1 MIAVTGANGLLGSFI
16 VRKLLE
22 TQTPFVA
29 LKRTESDTALLADI
43 NPYITWRDADILDP
57 VSLQEALDGI
67 TGVIHTAALV
77 SFTPRDSKKLFAVNV
92 DGTKNVIDACLVK
105 GVERVL
111 HVSSVAALGRQKNQS
126 VVTEKNQWIDSS
138 LNTHY
143 GETKYKAELEVF
155 RGQEE
160 GLNTLIVNPSVILA
174 RGNWLKSSARLFNY
188 AWKERPFYT
197 GGSFN
202 YVDVRDVTN
211 LIYSLYH
218 SAYSGERFIL
228 NGGTVPIKKFF
239 DAAATLFNKKGP
251 GIKVSKSILTVVAGL
266 ESARSLIFGTEP
278 LITRETARLADTHF
292 IFDNQ
297 KVINAMEYP
306 FRPLEDTLHWCT
318 EFYRKQME
326 LKNGI

>member
-16 VRKLLE
+16 VRQLYE

-29 LKRTESDTALLADI
+29 LKRKASDTSLLADLNQHI
-43 NPYITWRDADILDP
+43 SWRDADLLDP
-57 VSLQEALDGI
+57 VSLHEALYDVK
-67 TGVIHTAALV
+67 GVIHTAALV
-77 SFTPRDSKKLFAVNV
+77 SFNPRDSQKLYAINV
-92 DGTKNVIDACLVK
+92 EGTKNVVDACLIS
-105 GVERVL
+105 GVERLL
-111 HVSSVAALGRQKNQS
+111 HVSSVAAFGRKKNQP
-126 VVTEKNQWIDSS
+126 VITEKNQWIESS

-160 GLNTLIVNPSVILA
+160 GLNTVIVNPSVILA

-202 YVDVRDVTN
+202 YVDVRDATN
-211 LIYSLYH
+211 LILSLYQ
-218 SAYSGERFIL
+218 SSYSGERFIL
-228 NGGTVPIKKFF
+228 NGGTVPIKIFF
-239 DAAATLFNKKGP
+239 DTTASLFNKQGP
-251 GIKVSKSILTVVAGL
+251 RMKVSKSVLSVVAGM
-266 ESARSLIFGTEP
+266 ESVRSFIFGTEP

-297 KVINAMEYP
+297 KVTKAMNYQ
-306 FRPLEDTLHWCT
+306 FRSMENTLQWCA

>member
-16 VRKLLE
+16 VRKLHD

-29 LKRTESDTALLADI
+29 LKRTESDTSLLADL
-43 NPYITWRDADILDP
+43 NAHVAWRDADILDP
-57 VSLQEALDGI
+57 VSLHDALDGV

-77 SFTPRDSKKLFAVNV
+77 SFTPRDSKKLYAVNV
-92 DGTKNVIDACLVK
+92 EGTKNVVDACLVN
-105 GVERVL
+105 GVERLL
-111 HVSSVAALGRQKNQS
+111 HVSSVAALGRQKNQPI
-126 VVTEKNQWIDSS
+126 VTEKNQWIESS

-160 GLNTLIVNPSVILA
+160 GLNTIIVNPSVILA
-174 RGNWLKSSARLFNY
+174 QGNWLKSSARLFNY
-188 AWKERPFYT
+188 AWNERPFYT

-218 SAYSGERFIL
+218 SVYSGERFIL

-239 DAAATLFNKKGP
+239 DATATLFNKKGP

-278 LITRETARLADTHF
+278 LITRETARLADTQF
-292 IFDNQ
+292 IFHNQ
-297 KVINAMEYP
+297 KVINAIEYR
-306 FRPLEDTLHWCT
+306 FRPIEDTLHWCT
-318 EFYRKQME
+318 EFYRKKME
-326 LKNGI
+326 LKNGF

>member
-16 VRKLLE
+16 VRKLHE

-29 LKRTESDTALLADI
+29 LKRNTSDTSLLADL
-43 NPYITWRDADILDP
+43 NPYITWRDADVLDP
-57 VSLQEALDGI
+57 ISLLEALEGVK
-67 TGVIHTAALV
+67 GVIHAAALV
-77 SFTPRDSKKLFAVNV
+77 SFNPRDSKKLYAINV
-92 DGTKNVIDACLVK
+92 EGTKNVVDACLVN
-105 GVERVL
+105 GVERLL
-111 HVSSVAALGRQKNQS
+111 HVSSVAALGRQKNQPI
-126 VVTEKNQWIDSS
+126 VTEKNQWIESS

-160 GLNTLIVNPSVILA
+160 GLNTIIVNPSVILA
-174 RGNWLKSSARLFNY
+174 QGNWLKSSARLFNY

-202 YVDVRDVTN
+202 YVDVRDVTT
-211 LIYSLYH
+211 LILSLYYSSH
-218 SAYSGERFIL
+218 SGERFIL

-239 DAAATLFNKKGP
+239 DTTAALFNKKGP
-251 GIKVSKSILTVVAGL
+251 GIKVPKSILTLVAGL
-266 ESARSLIFGTEP
+266 ESVRSFIFGTEP

-306 FRPLEDTLHWCT
+306 FRPMEDTLLWCA